1 MERSWRDELHPASFR
16 GVPFHVDSDAMPVG
30 RRTQLHEYPQRDKPL
45 VEDMGRRTRTTK
57 LTAFVI
63 GEDYLVKRDDLL
75 KALDEPGPGELVH
88 PWFGR
93 MNVTAGD
100 CEVTH
105 ERREGG
111 MARFDLVFIE
121 AGEKGFPAGVPN
133 SARQLEESSESLL
146 ESAISRYKQAMSVV
160 NRARLAVVALQNG
173 IAGIQMAIYQEF
185 GQLIALV
192 GSVEALADMLINAP
206 GNFAAM
212 IRAQFAGIGGHSRSS
227 GYRWAPSS
235 GNAAISGGSSGSTG
249 SGGSGSGSGAGGGGG
264 GGGGGGTGTGGGSS
278 GGGGGGSWGGNAAAD
293 LEADP
298 EFARTV
304 AGLAEVEPVF
314 TSFVMATRDITS
326 QVETARALAAEAAT
340 DKAISNVAGGVATV
354 AVVKA
359 ARELMRDALL
369 VLAARTVA
377 AMPVVAAPAPL
388 PGSPSLAQQVLA
400 PIQRPEVPAADEVV
414 FIRDAIGA
422 ALWEAAQTA
431 SHHHFEVLEVV
442 RKHVTGHLTEV
453 ARSGVRLTEVTTL
466 ESLPALV
473 LAYQCFGDAT
483 RAGEIVARNKAMHP
497 GFLPSG
503 VLTVAQE

>member
-1 MERSWRDELHPASFR
+1 MEKTWRDELHPASFR

-63 GEDYLVKRDDLL
+63 GDDYLVKRDDLL

-133 SARQLEESSESLL
+133 TARQLEESSESLL
-146 ESAISRYKQAMSVV
+146 ESAISRYKAAMSVV

-185 GQLIALV
+185 GQLVGLV

-212 IRAQFAGIGGHSRSS
+212 IRAQFADIGGHSRSS

-235 GNAAISGGSSGSTG
+235 GSSGSSGGSSGGAS
-249 SGGSGSGSGAGGGGG
+249 SGGSGSG
-264 GGGGGGTGTGGGSS
+264 TGTGS
-278 GGGGGGSWGGNAAAD
+278 GGGVGGGSGNVAAD
-293 LEADP
+293 LDADP

-314 TSFVMATRDITS
+314 TSFVTATRDITG

-340 DKAISNVAGGVATV
+340 DKAISNTAGGAVTV

-359 ARELMRDALL
+359 ARELVRDALL
-369 VLAARTVA
+369 VLAARTA
-377 AMPVVAAPAPL
+377 AVMPVIAAPAPL
-388 PGSPSLAQQVLA
+388 PGSPSLAQQVAA

-414 FIRDAIGA
+414 LIRDAIGA

-431 SHHHFEVLEVV
+431 SHDHFEVLEAV

-453 ARSGVRLTEVTTL
+453 ARSGVRLTEVTTQ

-483 RAGEIVARNKAMHP
+483 RAGEIVTRNKAIHP
-497 GFLPSG
+497 GFLPPG
-503 VLTVAQE
+503 VLTVAQD

>member
-1 MERSWRDELHPASFR
+1 MERTWRDELHPASFR

-63 GEDYLVKRDDLL
+63 GDDYLVKRDDLL

-133 SARQLEESSESLL
+133 TARQVEESSESLL
-146 ESAISRYKQAMSVV
+146 ESAISRYKAAMSVV

-185 GQLIALV
+185 GQLVALV

-212 IRAQFAGIGGHSRSS
+212 IRAQFADIGGHSRSS
-227 GYRWAPSS
+227 GYRWAPS
-235 GNAAISGGSSGSTG
+235 AD
-249 SGGSGSGSGAGGGGG
+249 GSGSASSGGAGGGS
-264 GGGGGGTGTGGGSS
+264 GTGGT
-278 GGGGGGSWGGNAAAD
+278 AAAD

-314 TSFVMATRDITS
+314 TTFVTATRDITG

-340 DKAISNVAGGVATV
+340 DKAISNTAGGAATV

-359 ARELMRDALL
+359 ARELVRDALL
-369 VLAARTVA
+369 VLAARTA
-377 AMPVVAAPAPL
+377 AVMPVIAAPAPL
-388 PGSPSLAQQVLA
+388 PGSPSLAQQVAA
-400 PIQRPEVPAADEVV
+400 PIQRPEVPAAEEVV
-414 FIRDAIGA
+414 LIRDAIGA
-422 ALWEAAQTA
+422 ALWEAAQTT
-431 SHHHFEVLEVV
+431 SHHHFEVLEAV

-453 ARSGVRLTEVTTL
+453 ARSGVRLTEVTTQ

-483 RAGEIVARNKAMHP
+483 RAGEIVTRNKAVHP
-497 GFLPSG
+497 GFLPPG

>member
-1 MERSWRDELHPASFR
+1 MERTWRDELHPASFR

-63 GEDYLVKRDDLL
+63 GDDYLVKRDDLL

-133 SARQLEESSESLL
+133 TARQLEDSSESLL
-146 ESAISRYKQAMSVV
+146 ESAISRYKAAMSVV

-185 GQLIALV
+185 GQQVALV

-212 IRAQFAGIGGHSRSS
+212 IRAQFADIGGHSRSS

-235 GNAAISGGSSGSTG
+235 GGSGGAGGSSGGTG
-249 SGGSGSGSGAGGGGG
+249 SGGSGSGSGGSGGS
-264 GGGGGGTGTGGGSS
+264 GGTGSGGGGSS
-278 GGGGGGSWGGNAAAD
+278 GGGGNGSSGGGGGNAAAD

-304 AGLAEVEPVF
+304 AGLAEVEPAF
-314 TSFVMATRDITS
+314 TTFVTATRDITG

-340 DKAISNVAGGVATV
+340 DKSISNTAGGAATV

-359 ARELMRDALL
+359 ARELVRDALL
-369 VLAARTVA
+369 VLAARTA
-377 AMPVVAAPAPL
+377 AVMPVIAAPAPL
-388 PGSPSLAQQVLA
+388 PGSPSLAQQVAA

-414 FIRDAIGA
+414 LIRDAIGA

-431 SHHHFEVLEVV
+431 SHDHFEVLEAV

-453 ARSGVRLTEVTTL
+453 ARSGVRLTEVTTQ

-483 RAGEIVARNKAMHP
+483 RAGEIVTRNKAIHP
-497 GFLPSG
+497 GFLPPG
-503 VLTVAQE
+503 VLTVAQD